1 LLAILES
8 IWPKMPETALRLRG
22 RIETVLN
29 AARVRGHID
38 ANRANPARW
47 KDHLSKIPPKPKK
60 LGKID
65 RRIGEHVARD
75 HYTAIPHE
83 AVPAFMAK
91 LARIDSTTS
100 KALQFL
106 ILTAA
111 RSGEALGAR
120 WDEINFDAAVWTVPA
135 NRMKTGEIHEV
146 PLSDAALVI
155 LYAQREARPEPAHF
169 SGKPMRPLAG
179 MAMSMLVRRLGGGH
193 RAWLPQFV
201 PRLVF
206 GGRQDRV

>member
-1 LLAILES
+1 
-8 IWPKMPETALRLRG
+8 MP
-22 RIETVLN
+22 
-29 AARVRGHID
+29 H
-38 ANRANPARW
+38 
-47 KDHLSKIPPKPKK
+47 K
-60 LGKID
+60 
-65 RRIGEHVARD
+65 
-75 HYTAIPHE
+75 

-100 KALQFL
+100 QALQFL

-146 PLSDAALVI
+146 PLSDAALAI
-155 LYAQREARPEPAHF
+155 LYAQREARGQNPHIISRQADEAAVGH
-169 SGKPMRPLAG
+169 GDVDAG
-179 MAMSMLVRRLGGGH
+179 ARAGRGGH